1 MNSKEVKQLKS
12 QVYLALRQT
21 ELNKYRI
28 SATRYD
34 CPPVGLSLKENETPQ
49 QKQSYLPPQN
59 LYTGGRGGGGKELTT
74 CCHWKK
80 YSASLRQEI

>member
-21 ELNKYRI
+21 ELNKCRI

-59 LYTGGRGGGGKELTT
+59 LYTGGRGGGGQGTDHMLPLEKIF
-74 CCHWKK
+74 C
-80 YSASLRQEI
+80 IP